1 MNTIGKRGWILL
13 ALGLVAAI
21 AAVGGYAYFTSTGT
35 GSGSGSVGTSTAWQ
49 VTTDA
54 AVGAAL
60 TPGGPSQTVGYHVK
74 NNSTGY
80 QSLAN
85 VAIKVANSNGTV
97 WTAVAGCSKDDFN
110 VGAGAGVTF
119 NDIALAGNIA
129 PGATVNGTITLSMVD
144 TGSNQD
150 GCKLAAVPL
159 HLSAS

>member
-1 MNTIGKRGWILL
+1 MKKIGKRGLIPL
-13 ALGLVAAI
+13 ALSLVAVI
-21 AAVGGYAYFTSTGT
+21 AAVGGYAFFTSTGT
-35 GSGSGSVGTSTAWQ
+35 GSGTGSVGTSTAWQ
-49 VTTDA
+49 VTADA

-60 TPGGPSQTVGYHVK
+60 TPGGSSQTVGYHVK
-74 NNSTGY
+74 NNSTGF

-110 VGAGAGVTF
+110 VGAGAGTTF
-119 NDIALAGNIA
+119 NDVALAGNIA
-129 PGATVNGTITLSMVD
+129 PGATVDGTITLSMVD

-150 GCKLAAVPL
+150 GCKLATVPL